1 MTMKQTVRKTGMEII
16 IGLGIGI
23 LAGMLAHSLIIGL
36 AGAVFGI
43 LFLLVKVPRFLKNG
57 KYTWIPLVVGSPFFY
72 FCVTEVLNYHYP
84 WNIFPVTFLFNILF
98 YASFIGILYCVSGR
112 LFAGLYGASVFSFVL
127 AVVNYFVRTYKD
139 APFTVYDIL
148 SVRTLFNVLD
158 GGMELRTDWVVAAGV
173 LAYALYWILLWRLR
187 NIPQKP
193 GKRAGMVIRA
203 AVALSVVILYT
214 AVFGFGVLQKLGVD
228 TTIYHAAEK
237 NGFIV
242 QFIEGYRSSRIA
254 PPEGYSEEKV
264 ESLTESY
271 RAQEDVP
278 EELPNIIVIMN
289 ESFSDLRYYGK
300 MDTDIE
306 VMPFIDSLSENTVKG
321 FALSSVFG
329 GNTANS
335 EWEFLT
341 GNTMAFMPVGT
352 VPYQMYLNTDEAS
365 LTRLLKNYGY
375 ETAAFHPYE
384 SSGWLRK
391 QAWLHLGFEECY
403 FIEDFDTSDP
413 EDIVNLKLKDKANY
427 RRMLQYVDEKG
438 TGKPLFL
445 FNVTIQNHTGGY
457 HEAESE
463 LGYKVH
469 LLGDAEGK
477 YNYVEGYLTMM
488 HESDAALQY
497 LIEELEQRDEKWVVM
512 MFGDHQVDF
521 GHGNEY
527 LETISGKS
535 MDGRTEAERE
545 DLYTIPYLIW
555 ANYDIDT
562 DAVNTTERT
571 SINYLSTRL
580 LQTLHI
586 PGSGYQAFLDSLS
599 EEYPAINAKGA
610 FLKNGEFLPLSELNG
625 ITEGSLQDYRI
636 LQYENIFG
644 GNAQEE
650 FYE

>member
-1 MTMKQTVRKTGMEII
+1 MKQTVRKTGMEII
-16 IGLGIGI
+16 IGLGVGI
-23 LAGMLAHSLIIGL
+23 LSGMLAHSLIIGL
-36 AGAVFGI
+36 AGAVFSI
-43 LFLLVKVPRFLKNG
+43 LFLLVKVPRFLQNG

-84 WNIFPVTFLFNILF
+84 WNIFPVTFLFNLLF

-173 LAYALYWILLWRLR
+173 LAYALYWIILWRLR
-187 NIPQKP
+187 NIPQNP
-193 GKRAGMVIRA
+193 GKRTGIVIRA
-203 AVALSVVILYT
+203 AVAVFAVILYT

-254 PPEGYSEEKV
+254 PPDGYSEEKV
-264 ESLTESY
+264 ENLTESY
-271 RAQEDVP
+271 RVQEDVP
-278 EELPNIIVIMN
+278 EDLPNIIVIMN
-289 ESFSDLRYYGK
+289 ESFSDLRYYGE

-365 LTRLLKNYGY
+365 LTRLLNNYGY

-438 TGKPLFL
+438 TDKPLFL

-562 DAVNTTERT
+562 DAVDTTERT

-586 PGSGYQAFLDSLS
+586 PGSGYQSFLDSLS
-599 EEYPAINAKGA
+599 KEYPAINAKGA

-644 GNAQEE
+644 GNAQEK

>member
-1 MTMKQTVRKTGMEII
+1 MKQTAMKTGMEII
-16 IGLGIGI
+16 LGLGIGI
-23 LAGMLAHSLIIGL
+23 LSGMLAHSLMIGL
-36 AGAVFGI
+36 AGAVLSI
-43 LFLLVKVPRFLKNG
+43 LLLLVKVPRFLQNG
-57 KYTWIPLVVGSPFFY
+57 KYTWLLLVVGSPFFY
-72 FCVTEVLNYHYP
+72 FCVTEILNYHYP
-84 WNIFPVTFLFNILF
+84 WNTMPVPFLFNILF
-98 YASFIGILYCVSGR
+98 YTSFIAVLYCLCGR
-112 LFAGLYGASVFSFVL
+112 LFAGLYGASVFSFIL

-139 APFTVYDIL
+139 APFTVYDVL

-173 LAYALYWILLWRLR
+173 LTYALYWIILWRLR
-187 NIPQKP
+187 NIPRKP
-193 GKRAGMVIRA
+193 GQRAGIVIRA
-203 AVALSVVILYT
+203 AAAVFVVVLYT

-242 QFIEGYRSSRIA
+242 QFIEGYRSSKIA
-254 PPEGYSEEKV
+254 PPDGYSEEEV

-271 RAQEDVP
+271 RAQEESP
-278 EELPNIIVIMN
+278 EKYPNIIVIMN
-289 ESFSDLRYYGK
+289 ESFSDLRYYGE
-300 MDTDIE
+300 MNTDME
-306 VMPFIDSLSENTVKG
+306 VMPFIDSLNENTVKG

-365 LTRLLKNYGY
+365 LTRLLRSYGY

-403 FIEDFDTSDP
+403 FIEDFDTSHP

-427 RRMLQYVDEKG
+427 QRMLQYVDEKG
-438 TGKPLFL
+438 TDKPLFL

-497 LIEELEQRDEKWVVM
+497 LIEELEKRDEKWVVM

-562 DAVNTTERT
+562 DAVDTAERT

-610 FLKNGEFLPLSELNG
+610 FLKNGEFIPLSELNG
-625 ITEGSLQDYRI
+625 IKEGGLQNYRI

-644 GNAQEE
+644 GNAHEE
-650 FYE
+650 FYEE